1 MKEIIEIASRCS
13 DMVTPSLSENYE
25 YLLETI
31 NQSTTLKKRLIV
43 LGPANP
49 DKLRVSIALWNLF
62 FPDHCRGDT
71 VFFAGVAR
79 SAFDTY
85 TPAVLVSCKHFEHG
99 NEYPDLENL
108 SILAKVVT
116 QEAFGIIRRYW
127 YEIIVLH
134 PYAEKL
140 VMAIYPEM
148 PEESEQ
154 TDMRKVIRETIRHRL
169 VRIDKD
175 VPLDAVPRILGE

>member
-1 MKEIIEIASRCS
+1 MEIVNQCP
-13 DMVTPSLSENYE
+13 DLVTPSLRENYE

-31 NQSTTLKKRLIV
+31 NQSPTLKKRLIV

-62 FPDHCRGDT
+62 FPDHCRGNT
-71 VFFAGVAR
+71 VFFVGVAR

-85 TPAVLVSCKHFEHG
+85 TPAVLVACKHFEHG

-108 SILAKVVT
+108 SILARVVT

-127 YEIIVLH
+127 YEIIFLH

-140 VMAIYPEM
+140 VMSIYPEM

-154 TDMRKVIRETIRHRL
+154 TDIRKVVKETIKHRL

-175 VPLDAVPRILGE
+175 VPIYAIPMILGE